1 MGCAKYIGRVGAL
14 AVALGVGVAV
24 AGTPGV
30 ALADETTPPGQTS
43 SPDTTTTDTTTT
55 DTGRTDT
62 DTPIDTET
70 TDPNDD
76 DPSDEQL
83 DADLEETTDEE
94 TTDEETIDEETA
106 DEEVPD
112 EEPPAEEVDES
123 LTLVT
128 GNQDGEPDGGP
139 LDLSEEQDERSSN
152 FQPAAPPVDHVQRAD
167 LTTATSDRFE
177 PSVLDVPADIPDAQF
192 FTLAPPDTSAR
203 SSLRSAAPSP
213 VVAPQRPTLVSVVSE
228 VVAAVLQPLLSP
240 GNGSPIGLPILTA
253 VLALV
258 RNELDRILVPRRTTS
273 SQQTVT
279 VLHEP
284 SAQVVDPTTQR
295 VLVIAVDGT
304 NLSRVIEDCDCEN
317 FDALMAESTTG
328 PSSIVGHTTI
338 SNPSWTAIMTGVW
351 GERAGVIN
359 NIWNP
364 LVYDRYPTVF
374 NQVEAIDPEIDTY
387 VVGNWNVINAIAAS
401 GGTGA
406 DENYYVPQIEG
417 DTTWLDTDDAV
428 AQATIN
434 AIPVEGDAPNL
445 VYAYFVGVDENG
457 HMYGGDSP
465 EYLAAVENMDDNL
478 GAIMTAVEAREAETG
493 EQWTVIVVTDHGH
506 QPQQGFGHGFQS
518 PDETETFTIIRS
530 PGYQAAAMNPDYE
543 IVDTTPTI
551 VALFGGQTRPRS
563 DGVNLIALDGSTTVP
578 ADLEAALLA
587 QIATNE
593 APDLVTQ
600 LRLGA
605 RTVFATIPY
614 YVEELRAGVIG
625 QLPAILVL
633 PANLLF
639 DGLYIVTNVP
649 AQVVA
654 FATGVWG
661 VRFFPLV
668 PAEIPDFPA
677 PPAPANADV
686 LLRQLTA

>member
-1 MGCAKYIGRVGAL
+1 MGCARYIGRVGAL

-24 AGTPGV
+24 ASTPAV
-30 ALADETTPPGQTS
+30 ALAEPSTDTTSPGQTS
-43 SPDTTTTDTTTT
+43 
-55 DTGRTDT
+55 TDT
-62 DTPIDTET
+62 DTADNDNDNDTP
-70 TDPNDD
+70 TDPKDEVTSNDADTADEDADPADEDAD
-76 DPSDEQL
+76 DPEAEPDG
-83 DADLEETTDEE
+83 DLEVTDEE
-94 TTDEETIDEETA
+94 PADDEVTEDEE
-106 DEEVPD
+106 
-112 EEPPAEEVDES
+112 PAEEVDEN
-123 LTLVT
+123 LTPAT
-128 GNQDGEPDGGP
+128 DNQSVEPDGGP
-139 LDLSEEQDERSSN
+139 LDLNADEDDESTQDTQPVEQI
-152 FQPAAPPVDHVQRAD
+152 QAADIEAAVFDD
-167 LTTATSDRFE
+167 FE
-177 PSVLDVPADIPDAQF
+177 PQGLDAPADAPEAHF
-192 FTLAPPDTSAR
+192 FTLASTDT
-203 SSLRSAAPSP
+203 SSLRS
-213 VVAPQRPTLVSVVSE
+213 VAPAPTVLPPRPTLVSVVSD
-228 VVAAVLQPLLSP
+228 VVTAVLQPLLAN

-258 RNELDRILVPRRTTS
+258 RNELDRILVPRKTT

-284 SAQVVDPTTQR
+284 SAQVVDPTMQR
-295 VLVIAVDGT
+295 VLIIGVDGT

-317 FDALMAESTTG
+317 FDDLMAESTTG

-351 GERAGVIN
+351 GERTGVIN

-374 NQVEAIDPEIDTY
+374 DQVEGIDRDIDTY
-387 VVGNWNVINAIAAS
+387 VVADWNVINAIAAS
-401 GGTGA
+401 GTYGA

-417 DTTWLDTDDAV
+417 DTNWLDTDDAV

-434 AIPVEGDAPNL
+434 AIPETGEAPNL

-478 GAIMTAVEAREAETG
+478 GLIMDAVEAREAATG

-530 PGYQAAAMNPDYE
+530 PGYQAGAINPDYE
-543 IVDTTPTI
+543 IVDTTPT
-551 VALFGGQTRPRS
+551 VVSLFGGTPRPRS
-563 DGVNLIALDGSTTVP
+563 DGVDLITLDGSTTVP
-578 ADLEAALLA
+578 ANLEQALLA

-593 APDLVTQ
+593 APDLFTQ
-600 LRLGA
+600 LRLGV

-614 YVEELRAGVIG
+614 YVEDIRADLIG
-625 QLPAILVL
+625 QVPPILLL

-649 AQVVA
+649 AQIVA

-661 VRFFPLV
+661 VRFLPVL
-668 PAEIPDFPA
+668 PAEIPDFPQ
-677 PPAPANADV
+677 PPVTVSDS
-686 LLRQLTA
+686 LTRAIAV

>member
-24 AGTPGV
+24 AGTPAV

-43 SPDTTTTDTTTT
+43 SPDTDTTAP
-55 DTGRTDT
+55 DTSA
-62 DTPIDTET
+62 DTET
-70 TDPNDD
+70 TDPKDD
-76 DPSDEQL
+76 APADEQL
-83 DADLEETTDEE
+83 DADLEETADEEE
-94 TTDEETIDEETA
+94 TTDEEPPA
-106 DEEVPD
+106 D
-112 EEPPAEEVDES
+112 EEPPPEEVDES
-123 LTLVT
+123 LTPIT
-128 GNQDGEPDGGP
+128 DHQDDEPDGGP
-139 LDLSEEQDERSSN
+139 LDLSETQDERSSI
-152 FQPAAPPVDHVQRAD
+152 FQPAAPPVDHVRAAD
-167 LTTATSDRFE
+167 VTIATFDEFE
-177 PSVLDVPADIPDAQF
+177 PSTIDTPADISDAQF
-192 FTLAPPDTSAR
+192 VTFAPTDTSTR
-203 SSLRSAAPSP
+203 SSLRSAAPAP
-213 VVAPQRPTLVSVVSE
+213 VALPQRPTLVSVVSE

-273 SQQTVT
+273 SQQTVA

-338 SNPSWTAIMTGVW
+338 SNPSWTAILTGVW
-351 GERAGVIN
+351 GERTGVVN

-364 LVYDRYPTVF
+364 LVYNRYPTVF

-417 DTTWLDTDDAV
+417 DTNWLETDDAV

-434 AIPVEGDAPNL
+434 AIPVEGEAPNL

-478 GAIMTAVEAREAETG
+478 GAIMDAVEAREAETG

-551 VALFGGQTRPRS
+551 VALFGGQTRPGS
-563 DGVNLIALDGSTTVP
+563 DGVNLITLDGSTTVP

-625 QLPAILVL
+625 QLPEILVL

-661 VRFFPLV
+661 VRFLPLV
-668 PAEIPDFPA
+668 PAEIPDFPL